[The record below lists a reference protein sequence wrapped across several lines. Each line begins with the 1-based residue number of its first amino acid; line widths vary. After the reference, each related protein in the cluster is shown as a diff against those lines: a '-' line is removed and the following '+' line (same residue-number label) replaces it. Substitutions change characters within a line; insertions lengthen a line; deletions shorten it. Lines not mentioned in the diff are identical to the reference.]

1 MECRQWLWALL
12 AGIVN
17 GIHGFED
24 LPFSPQAQKP
34 LATRSRRIAQP
45 RTAERIRELA
55 RLHNPG
61 GSDAAGVPEIVD
73 RMVEF
78 GQRFSG
84 LWYSILRDHEN
95 GMEYLL
101 EECTVYQTG
110 FGPAFRGIMDGAWTT
125 PLYIL
130 QDGRTLMRL
139 GGQVPDRVIDSS
151 VIQRIE
157 SHALL
162 AVAGRWPHRR
172 YTLTAPSGAEP
183 AVGTGAFPPAVPE
196 ATGPAN
202 RWWFDGDR
210 AVLLRLRSWW
220 TRRAG
225 TGMTRGELDHWT
237 MWCFARTE
245 SGLAWASACR
255 ADIPGAPSPG
265 WTGASYARTRRRR
278 MSAAGPMPIAPDL
291 LVVPAEPG
299 TAVACARSAGT
310 RAPREVFQ
318 VRG

>member
-1 MECRQWLWALL
+1 
-12 AGIVN
+12 VN
-17 GIHGFED
+17 GIHGFDD
-24 LPFSPQAQKP
+24 LPFSPQAQKL

-45 RTAERIRELA
+45 WPPGRIRELA
-55 RLHNPG
+55 RLHHPG
-61 GSDAAGVPEIVD
+61 GSDLVSVPETVD

-110 FGPAFRGIMDGAWTT
+110 FGPAFRGIMDGAWTE

-130 QDGRTLMRL
+130 HDGRTLVRL
-139 GGQVPDRVIDSS
+139 GAQRPYRVIDSS

-172 YTLTAPSGAEP
+172 YTLTVPSGAEP
-183 AVGTGAFPPAVPE
+183 TVGTGAFPPAVPG

-210 AVLLRLRSWW
+210 AVLLRLSPW
-220 TRRAG
+220 RRAAN
-225 TGMTRGELDHWT
+225 GMKVAGLDYWT

-255 ADIPGAPSPG
+255 ADIPGDPVAGLDWCVICACSTPEDVSCKP
-265 WTGASYARTRRRR
+265 
-278 MSAAGPMPIAPDL
+278 AANS
-291 LVVPAEPG
+291 
-299 TAVACARSAGT
+299 T
-310 RAPREVFQ
+310 
-318 VRG
+318 